1 MISKIWF
8 NVSTPLRKVFICNIE
23 IGNSNWLLCNTVA
36 VSEMNLFACGTISF
50 HNSFVWEYFVSN
62 VPIWTKCACFYE
74 DVFSSIWIQIV
85 SWYNTCTCMSEGF
98 FFTCHF
104 IFLWNFNRKQRH
116 ALAHI
121 VLKVFFVLK
130 LWHCCCVLFSTSGN
144 FSILP

>member
-1 MISKIWF
+1 MSLMC
-8 NVSTPLRKVFICNIE
+8 PLRIVFICNIE

-74 DVFSSIWIQIV
+74 YVFSSIWIQIV
-85 SWYNTCTCMSEGF
+85 SWYNSCTCISGV
-98 FFTCHF
+98 FFTRHF
-104 IFLWNFNRKQRH
+104 IFLWNFNWKQSH

-121 VLKVFFVLK
+121 VFLVFFVLK